1 MNRATRRGGL
11 GAAFSSLA
19 GALQWRLLLLWLLAT
34 LIPALLVATPF
45 WAALQAQFGTT
56 VHATAIAAGDDLPL
70 LAEGIGQAAEHFAW
84 LGAALGGGT
93 LLMLLVAPWLTGMV
107 IASLRAGRRL
117 GFVELMAGGFS
128 EYWRML
134 RMMLW
139 SILPLGVALMV
150 GGIVVAAMQKGT
162 EGAILASEVESA
174 GRIGM
179 IVLAV
184 LFVLAHATVEAGRGW
199 LGADPALRS
208 VVRAWWRG
216 LKLLLRRPLAT
227 LLVYAVTCIAG
238 FGLAALL
245 AWLRLAV
252 DGVGI
257 GAVVLSFLI
266 GQAIVL
272 AIAYEQMV
280 PLTIACLTL
289 AVALGLGTGADKPV
303 TDWLERLASHKP
315 RALYLNGDVFHYLVA
330 VPKFRTDSARR
341 GDVATGLRTAP
352 PRPLPAPERRGR
364 RRR

>member
-1 MNRATRRGGL
+1 MNRASRRGGL

-34 LIPALLVATPF
+34 LVPALLAATPL
-45 WAALQAQFGTT
+45 WASLQATFGHS
-56 VHATAIAAGDDLPL
+56 VHAAAIAAGDDLPL
-70 LAEGIGQAAEHFAW
+70 LVQGLGNLGKQLDW
-84 LGAALGGGT
+84 LPALLGGST

-117 GFVELMAGGFS
+117 GFVELIAGGLS

-139 SILPLGVALMV
+139 SLLPLGLALVV
-150 GGIVVAAMQKGT
+150 GGGIMGALHKGT
-162 EGAILASEVESA
+162 EDAILASDVESA

-179 IVLAV
+179 IVMVV

-208 VVRAWWRG
+208 VVKAWWRG

-227 LLVYAVTCIAG
+227 LLVYVVTCVAG
-238 FGLAALL
+238 FGLALL
-245 AWLRLAV
+245 LGWARIAV

-257 GAVVLSFLI
+257 GAVVLSFLA

-272 AIAYEQMV
+272 AIAWGR
-280 PLTIACLTL
+280 IA
-289 AVALGLGTGADKPV
+289 
-303 TDWLERLASHKP
+303 RL
-315 RALYLNGDVFHYLVA
+315 
-330 VPKFRTDSARR
+330 R
-341 GDVATGLRTAP
+341 GMAAIAG
-352 PRPLPAPERRGR
+352 
-364 RRR
+364 